1 MINAKIRTMLVHKDF
16 ILSGSADAIAA
27 FCEDLLISIGANWS
41 TSKHHEPA
49 VKGTYFAF
57 GRKADAKAP
66 DATVHLL
73 QKSNALRI
81 KVVNIRPD
89 SGGQLSI
96 EEYNHILDEFIEAA
110 TPIAHQHGLEAE
122 TVSAHTDLSR
132 WASPTVIKA
141 LVAFSSTANRSTGH
155 GHPMD
160 YERWARFVI
169 LAHREGSSLDVS
181 TLERYLVEELHWDD
195 SMVDK
200 LGTSY
205 ESSRKILEANDNL

>member
-1 MINAKIRTMLVHKDF
+1 LRRPLNLNRRKLVHEQASRACREGYVFRIWPEGGRESPGRD
-16 ILSGSADAIAA
+16 GASA
-27 FCEDLLISIGANWS
+27 S
-41 TSKHHEPA
+41 
-49 VKGTYFAF
+49 
-57 GRKADAKAP
+57 
-66 DATVHLL
+66 
-73 QKSNALRI
+73 KSNALRI